1 VPETRSDLVLNLG
14 TVIPIEWLNKTKK
27 IMNNTAKIISG
38 VILGTAAGLVT
49 GFLTA
54 PDSGKNTRKKIANKS
69 QDLADEAKEELNK
82 KLDGIK
88 DSYNKILEDSAKKT
102 INGVKT
108 TKKVMKV

>member
-1 VPETRSDLVLNLG
+1 VPKIRSGYVLKLG
-14 TVIPIEWLNKTKK
+14 TVIPIVWVNKTKK

-54 PDSGKNTRKKIANKS
+54 PNSGTKTRQKIANKS

-108 TKKVMKV
+108 TKKVMRV